1 MRKSLLLEIYS
12 IGVEVIRMARKYLKW
27 RDAPIWVKTGRNI
40 KDHRRW
46 RGLTPEAVASKAR
59 IDLKRY
65 KRMERAIVEDITIV
79 EAKMIAD
86 ALKVSEE
93 MIIPF

>member
-1 MRKSLLLEIYS
+1 MRTI
-12 IGVEVIRMARKYLKW
+12 ARKYLKW
-27 RDAPIWVKTGRNI
+27 VDAPVWVKTGRNI
-40 KDHRRW
+40 LVHRKW
-46 RGLTPEAVASKAR
+46 RNLTQEEVATKGR

-65 KRMERAIVEDITIV
+65 KRMERAIVEDITID
-79 EAKMIAD
+79 EGYRIAK